1 MENKKYL
8 IKGVAVVTKKEAENI
23 ELSKKRNHL
32 EAHLSEAHETSEH
45 AKIDTYN

>member
-1 MENKKYL
+1 MENKTYL

-23 ELSKKRNHL
+23 VLSKKRNHL